1 MQTFNNLLI
10 NNYSLIKAF
19 HIISMV
25 AWMSAILYL
34 PRLFVYHTTV
44 KRNSEASKMLKI
56 MEYRL
61 QKFIM
66 NPAML
71 LTIIFGVFLLKTNGI
86 INWTE
91 KWIYF
96 KFLGVFLLLVIH
108 NLLGRYRKDF
118 FLDKNKH
125 SRKFYK
131 ILNEVP
137 TILLIVIFKISL
149 SMKNLIFYILFI

>member
-19 HIISMV
+19 HVISMV

-44 KRNSEASKMLKI
+44 KRNSEASKMLKT

-71 LTIIFGVFLLKTNGI
+71 FTIIFGVFLLKTNGI

-96 KFLGVFLLLVIH
+96 KLLGVFLLLVVH

-125 SRKFYK
+125 SGRFYK

-137 TILLIVIFKISL
+137 TILLIVI
-149 SMKNLIFYILFI
+149 ILLVYLKPF

>member
-19 HIISMV
+19 HVISIV
-25 AWMSAILYL
+25 AWISAILYL

-86 INWTE
+86 INWAE

-96 KFLGVFLLLVIH
+96 KLLGVFLLLVVH

-125 SRKFYK
+125 SGRFYK

-137 TILLIVIFKISL
+137 TILLIVI
-149 SMKNLIFYILFI
+149 ILLVYLKPF

>member
-96 KFLGVFLLLVIH
+96 KLLGVFLLLVVH

-125 SRKFYK
+125 SGRFYK

-137 TILLIVIFKISL
+137 TILLIVI
-149 SMKNLIFYILFI
+149 ILLVYLKPF

>member
-19 HIISMV
+19 HVISIV
-25 AWMSAILYL
+25 AWISAILYL

-44 KRNSEASKMLKI
+44 KRNAEASKMLKI

-71 LTIIFGVFLLKTNGI
+71 FTIIFGVFLLKTNGI

-96 KFLGVFLLLVIH
+96 KLLGVFLLLVVH

-125 SRKFYK
+125 SGRFYK

-137 TILLIVIFKISL
+137 TILLIVI
-149 SMKNLIFYILFI
+149 ILLVYLKPL

>member
-19 HIISMV
+19 HVISIV

-96 KFLGVFLLLVIH
+96 KLLGVFLLLVVH
-108 NLLGRYRKDF
+108 YLLTRYRKDF

-137 TILLIVIFKISL
+137 TILLIVI
-149 SMKNLIFYILFI
+149 ILLVYLKPF

>member
-1 MQTFNNLLI
+1 MQIFNNLLI

-86 INWTE
+86 INWSE

-96 KFLGVFLLLVIH
+96 KLLGVFLLLVVH

-125 SRKFYK
+125 SGRFYK

-137 TILLIVIFKISL
+137 TILLIVI
-149 SMKNLIFYILFI
+149 ILLVYLKPL

>member
-71 LTIIFGVFLLKTNGI
+71 FTIIFGVFLLKTNGI

-96 KFLGVFLLLVIH
+96 KLLGVFLLLVVH

-125 SRKFYK
+125 SGRFYK

-137 TILLIVIFKISL
+137 TILLIVI
-149 SMKNLIFYILFI
+149 ILLVYLKPL

>member
-61 QKFIM
+61 QKFIN

-71 LTIIFGVFLLKTNGI
+71 LTIIFGVFLLKTIGI

-96 KFLGVFLLLVIH
+96 KLLGVFLLLVVH

-125 SRKFYK
+125 SGRFYK
-131 ILNEVP
+131 IINEVQ
-137 TILLIVIFKISL
+137 TILLIVI
-149 SMKNLIFYILFI
+149 ILLVYLKPF

>member
-19 HIISMV
+19 HVISMV

-96 KFLGVFLLLVIH
+96 KLLGVFLLLVVH

-125 SRKFYK
+125 SRRFYK

-137 TILLIVIFKISL
+137 TILLIVI
-149 SMKNLIFYILFI
+149 ILLVYLKPL

>member
-19 HIISMV
+19 HVISIV
-25 AWMSAILYL
+25 AWISAILYL

-71 LTIIFGVFLLKTNGI
+71 FTIIFGVFLLKTNGI

-96 KFLGVFLLLVIH
+96 KLLGVFLLLVVH

-125 SRKFYK
+125 SRRFYK

-137 TILLIVIFKISL
+137 TILLIVI
-149 SMKNLIFYILFI
+149 ILLVYLKPF

>member
-1 MQTFNNLLI
+1 METLNNFLT
-10 NNYSLIKAF
+10 NNYLWIKAF
-19 HIISMV
+19 HVISV
-25 AWMSAILYL
+25 ITWMAALLYL
-34 PRLFVYHTTV
+34 PRLFVYHTTA
-44 KRNSEASKMLKI
+44 KKHSDSSEMLKI

-96 KFLGVFLLLVIH
+96 KLLGVFLLLVVH

-125 SRKFYK
+125 SGRFYK

-137 TILLIVIFKISL
+137 TILLIVI
-149 SMKNLIFYILFI
+149 ILLVYLKPL

>member
-34 PRLFVYHTTV
+34 PRLFVYHTAV
-44 KRNSEASKMLKI
+44 KRNSEASRMLKI

-96 KFLGVFLLLVIH
+96 KLLGVFLLLVVH

-125 SRKFYK
+125 SRRFYK

-137 TILLIVIFKISL
+137 TILLIVI
-149 SMKNLIFYILFI
+149 ILLVYLKPF

>member
-19 HIISMV
+19 HVISMV

-96 KFLGVFLLLVIH
+96 KLLGVFLLLVVH

-125 SRKFYK
+125 SGRFYK

-137 TILLIVIFKISL
+137 TILLIVI
-149 SMKNLIFYILFI
+149 ILLVYLKPF

>member
-19 HIISMV
+19 HVISIV
-25 AWMSAILYL
+25 AWISAILYL

-71 LTIIFGVFLLKTNGI
+71 FTIIFGVFLLKTNGI

-96 KFLGVFLLLVIH
+96 KLFGVFLLLVVH

-125 SRKFYK
+125 SRRFYK

-137 TILLIVIFKISL
+137 TILLIVI
-149 SMKNLIFYILFI
+149 ILLVYLKPF

>member
-19 HIISMV
+19 HVISIV
-25 AWMSAILYL
+25 AWISAILYL

-96 KFLGVFLLLVIH
+96 KLLGVFLLLVVH
-108 NLLGRYRKDF
+108 N
-118 FLDKNKH
+118 
-125 SRKFYK
+125 
-131 ILNEVP
+131 
-137 TILLIVIFKISL
+137 
-149 SMKNLIFYILFI
+149 

>member
-19 HIISMV
+19 HVISIV
-25 AWMSAILYL
+25 AWISAILYL

-44 KRNSEASKMLKI
+44 KRNSEASKMLKT

-96 KFLGVFLLLVIH
+96 KLLGVFLLLVVH

-125 SRKFYK
+125 SGRFYK

-137 TILLIVIFKISL
+137 TILLIVI
-149 SMKNLIFYILFI
+149 ILLVYLKPF

>member
-19 HIISMV
+19 HVISIV
-25 AWMSAILYL
+25 AWISAILYL

-96 KFLGVFLLLVIH
+96 KLLGVFLLLVVH

-137 TILLIVIFKISL
+137 TILLIVI
-149 SMKNLIFYILFI
+149 ILLVYLKPF

>member
-34 PRLFVYHTTV
+34 PRLFVYHTAV

-71 LTIIFGVFLLKTNGI
+71 ITIIFGVFLLKTNGI

-96 KFLGVFLLLVIH
+96 KLLGVFLLLVVH

-125 SRKFYK
+125 SGNFYK

-137 TILLIVIFKISL
+137 TILLIVI
-149 SMKNLIFYILFI
+149 ILLVYLKPL

>member
-19 HIISMV
+19 HVISMV

-66 NPAML
+66 NPEML

-96 KFLGVFLLLVIH
+96 KLLGVFLLLVVH

-125 SRKFYK
+125 SRRFYK

-137 TILLIVIFKISL
+137 TILLIVI
-149 SMKNLIFYILFI
+149 ILLVYLKPF

>member
-19 HIISMV
+19 HVISIV
-25 AWMSAILYL
+25 AWISAILYL

-71 LTIIFGVFLLKTNGI
+71 FTIIFGFFLLKTNGI

-96 KFLGVFLLLVIH
+96 KLFGVFLLLVVH

-118 FLDKNKH
+118 FLDKNKY
-125 SRKFYK
+125 F
-131 ILNEVP
+131 L
-137 TILLIVIFKISL
+137 
-149 SMKNLIFYILFI
+149 KNSQ

>member
-19 HIISMV
+19 HVISIV
-25 AWMSAILYL
+25 AWISAILYL

-71 LTIIFGVFLLKTNGI
+71 FTIIFGVFLLKTNGI

-96 KFLGVFLLLVIH
+96 KLLGVFLLLVVH

-125 SRKFYK
+125 SGRFYK

-137 TILLIVIFKISL
+137 TILLIVI
-149 SMKNLIFYILFI
+149 ILLVYLKPL

>member
-1 MQTFNNLLI
+1 METLNNFLT
-10 NNYSLIKAF
+10 NNYLWIKAF
-19 HIISMV
+19 HVISV
-25 AWMSAILYL
+25 ITWMAALLYL
-34 PRLFVYHTTV
+34 PRLFVYHTTA
-44 KRNSEASKMLKI
+44 KKHSDSSEMLKI

-96 KFLGVFLLLVIH
+96 KLLGVFLLLVVH
-108 NLLGRYRKDF
+108 NLLGRYRKNF

-125 SRKFYK
+125 SRRFYK

-137 TILLIVIFKISL
+137 TILLIVI
-149 SMKNLIFYILFI
+149 ILLVYLKPL

>member
-19 HIISMV
+19 HVISIV
-25 AWMSAILYL
+25 AWISAILYL

-44 KRNSEASKMLKI
+44 KRNSEASNMLKI

-71 LTIIFGVFLLKTNGI
+71 FTIIFGVFLLKTNGI

-96 KFLGVFLLLVIH
+96 KLLGVFLLLVVH

-125 SRKFYK
+125 SRRFYK

-137 TILLIVIFKISL
+137 TILLIVI
-149 SMKNLIFYILFI
+149 ILLVYLKPF

>member
-19 HIISMV
+19 HVISMV
-25 AWMSAILYL
+25 AWLAALLYL
-34 PRLFVYHTTV
+34 PRLFVYHTTL
-44 KRNSEASKMLKI
+44 KKNSEASGMLKI

-71 LTIIFGVFLLKTNGI
+71 FTILFGVFLLKMHGVV
-86 INWTE
+86 NWGE

-96 KFLGVFLLLVIH
+96 KLLAVFILLLIH
-108 NLLGRYRKDF
+108 YLLAKYRKDF

-125 SRKFYK
+125 SAKFYK
-131 ILNEVP
+131 IINEAP
-137 TILLIVIFKISL
+137 TVLLIIIILLVYLKPF
-149 SMKNLIFYILFI
+149 

>member
-19 HIISMV
+19 HVISIV
-25 AWMSAILYL
+25 AWISAILYL

-71 LTIIFGVFLLKTNGI
+71 FTIIFGVFLLKTNGI

-96 KFLGVFLLLVIH
+96 KLIGVFLLLVVH

-125 SRKFYK
+125 SRRFYK

-137 TILLIVIFKISL
+137 TILLIVI
-149 SMKNLIFYILFI
+149 ILLVYLKPL

>member
-19 HIISMV
+19 HVISIV
-25 AWMSAILYL
+25 AWISAILYL

-71 LTIIFGVFLLKTNGI
+71 FTIIFGVFLLKTNGI

-96 KFLGVFLLLVIH
+96 KLFGVFLLLVVH

-118 FLDKNKH
+118 FLNKNKH
-125 SRKFYK
+125 SGRFYK

-137 TILLIVIFKISL
+137 TILLIVI
-149 SMKNLIFYILFI
+149 ILLVYLKPF

>member
-10 NNYSLIKAF
+10 NNYSLIKAA
-19 HIISMV
+19 HVISMV

-44 KRNSEASKMLKI
+44 KRNSEASKTLKI

-71 LTIIFGVFLLKTNGI
+71 FTIIFGVFLLKTNGI

-96 KFLGVFLLLVIH
+96 KLLGVFLLLVVH

-125 SRKFYK
+125 SGRFYK

-137 TILLIVIFKISL
+137 TILLIVI
-149 SMKNLIFYILFI
+149 ILLVYLKPL

>member
-96 KFLGVFLLLVIH
+96 KLLGVFLLLVIH

-137 TILLIVIFKISL
+137 TILLIVI
-149 SMKNLIFYILFI
+149 ILLVYLKPL

>member
-19 HIISMV
+19 HVISIV
-25 AWMSAILYL
+25 AWISAILYL

-96 KFLGVFLLLVIH
+96 KLLGVFLLLVVH

-125 SRKFYK
+125 SRRFYK

-137 TILLIVIFKISL
+137 TILLIVI
-149 SMKNLIFYILFI
+149 ILLVYLKPL

>member
-1 MQTFNNLLI
+1 MQSFNNFLA

-19 HIISMV
+19 HVISMV
-25 AWMSAILYL
+25 AWMAALLYL

-44 KRNSEASKMLKI
+44 KKNSEPAQMLKI

-61 QKFIM
+61 EKFIM

-71 LTIIFGVFLLKTNGI
+71 LTILFGVFLLRTEGVV
-86 INWTE
+86 NWNE

-96 KFLGVFLLLVIH
+96 KLSAVVLMLVLHYLLM
-108 NLLGRYRKDF
+108 GYRKGF

-125 SRKFYK
+125 SKKFYK
-131 ILNEVP
+131 IFNEVP
-137 TILLIVIFKISL
+137 MILLIIIVLLVYLKPF
-149 SMKNLIFYILFI
+149 

>member
-19 HIISMV
+19 HVISMV

-96 KFLGVFLLLVIH
+96 KLIGVFLLLVVH

-125 SRKFYK
+125 SLSFYK

-137 TILLIVIFKISL
+137 TILLIVI
-149 SMKNLIFYILFI
+149 ILLVYLKPL

>member
-19 HIISMV
+19 HVISIV
-25 AWMSAILYL
+25 AWISAILYL

-96 KFLGVFLLLVIH
+96 KLLGVFLLLVVH

-118 FLDKNKH
+118 FVDKNKH
-125 SRKFYK
+125 SGRFYK

-137 TILLIVIFKISL
+137 TILLIVI
-149 SMKNLIFYILFI
+149 ILLVYLKPF

>member
-19 HIISMV
+19 HVISIV
-25 AWMSAILYL
+25 AWISAILYL

-71 LTIIFGVFLLKTNGI
+71 FTIIFGFFLLKTNGI

-96 KFLGVFLLLVIH
+96 KLLGVFLLLVVH

-125 SRKFYK
+125 SGRFYK

-137 TILLIVIFKISL
+137 TILLIVI
-149 SMKNLIFYILFI
+149 ILLVYLKPL

>member
-1 MQTFNNLLI
+1 METLNNFLT
-10 NNYSLIKAF
+10 NNYLWIKAF
-19 HIISMV
+19 HVISV
-25 AWMSAILYL
+25 ITWMAALLYL
-34 PRLFVYHTTV
+34 PRLFVYHTTA
-44 KRNSEASKMLKI
+44 KKHSDSSEMLKI

-71 LTIIFGVFLLKTNGI
+71 FTIIFGVFLLKTNGI

-96 KFLGVFLLLVIH
+96 KLLGVFLLLVVH

-125 SRKFYK
+125 SGRFYK

-137 TILLIVIFKISL
+137 TILLIVI
-149 SMKNLIFYILFI
+149 ILLVYLKPF